1 MTSLACKIW
10 KLINKKNNKD
20 IKRIVCIKN
29 LKRKLYN
36 MLNIIWPLFIIL
48 SFTYAILTGNVE
60 KVNASIF
67 DSTANAIELTLTL
80 LGTICLW
87 SGIMEIAKKTTL
99 IEKLTKLLSPVMR
112 FLFPDIKQTD
122 EAHKE
127 MSMNIIA
134 NVLGLGNAATPLG
147 LKAMS
152 SLQKQ
157 NKQKDRL
164 TNSMAMFIILNT
176 ASLQLIPTTVLSI
189 RSSLGSNS
197 PTSIILPVWIATLS
211 AAIVGIIAAKILM
224 KKH

>member
-67 DSTANAIELTLTL
+67 DSTANAVELTLTL

>member
-1 MTSLACKIW
+1 
-10 KLINKKNNKD
+10 
-20 IKRIVCIKN
+20 
-29 LKRKLYN
+29 

-67 DSTANAIELTLTL
+67 DSTANAVELTLTL